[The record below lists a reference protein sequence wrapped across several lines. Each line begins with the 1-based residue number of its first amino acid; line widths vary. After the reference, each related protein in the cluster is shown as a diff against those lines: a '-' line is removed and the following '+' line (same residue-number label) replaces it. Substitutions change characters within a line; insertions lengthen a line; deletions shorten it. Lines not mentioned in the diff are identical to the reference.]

1 MEDIIKI
8 ENLIF
13 EYITGEEHDHRT
25 RAIDGVS
32 LNIGRGSF
40 TAIIGRNG
48 SGKSTLAKNINALL
62 LPSEGAVYVNGMD
75 TKDEE
80 LLWDI
85 RQTAGMVFQN
95 PDNQLVS
102 TIVEDDVAFG
112 PENLGIEPAEIR
124 KRVHESLAA
133 VNMLS
138 ARNKAPHLLSGGQKQ
153 RIAIAG
159 VVAMRPDCIVFD
171 EPTAMLDPKG
181 RQEVMDIIK
190 KLHGEGITI
199 VLITHFMDEAAQADR
214 VVIMDGGKIVLD
226 GKPEEVFIHTNEIRA
241 IALDVP
247 LAVEISEKLRAKGI
261 DVPQGI
267 ITMEDMVEF
276 VCRSKQEI

>member
-1 MEDIIKI
+1 
-8 ENLIF
+8 
-13 EYITGEEHDHRT
+13 
-25 RAIDGVS
+25 
-32 LNIGRGSF
+32 
-40 TAIIGRNG
+40 
-48 SGKSTLAKNINALL
+48 
-62 LPSEGAVYVNGMD
+62 
-75 TKDEE
+75 
-80 LLWDI
+80 
-85 RQTAGMVFQN
+85 
-95 PDNQLVS
+95 
-102 TIVEDDVAFG
+102 
-112 PENLGIEPAEIR
+112 
-124 KRVHESLAA
+124 
-133 VNMLS
+133 
-138 ARNKAPHLLSGGQKQ
+138 
-153 RIAIAG
+153 
-159 VVAMRPDCIVFD
+159 MRPDCIVFD